1 MIALYGKTAL
11 ITGGSRGIGRAT
23 ALLLAEAGAD
33 VAFTYRE
40 HKTRAEA
47 VVKNIQMMQR
57 KAFAYRCDVSDFDAV
72 GKTVEQALADLGKI
86 DFLVNNA
93 GIWKYAPIDQ
103 MTPDQWRETLAVNL
117 DGVFYFTRRV
127 VPHMKARKTGRI
139 VHIASTAGQRGEPF
153 HSHYAASKGAIIAFT
168 KSLAAELADDGILV
182 NCVAPGWVDTEM
194 SEIALKE
201 QKNDIL
207 RTIPLKRPGR
217 PEEIAGAVLFLVSE
231 YASYVTGEIL
241 NVNGGSVL
249 CG

>member
-23 ALLLAEAGAD
+23 ALMLAEAGAD
-33 VAFTYRE
+33 VAFTYHT

-47 VVKNIQMMQR
+47 VVKNIQFMQR
-57 KAFAYRCDVSDFDAV
+57 KAFAYPCEVSDFEEVGAV
-72 GKTVEQALADLGKI
+72 VEQAIADLGKI

-93 GIWKYAPIDQ
+93 GIWKYGAIDQ
-103 MTPDQWRETLAVNL
+103 MSPEQWQKTLAVNL
-117 DGVFYFTRRV
+117 NGVFNFTRWV
-127 VPHMKARKTGRI
+127 VPHMKARKEGRI
-139 VHIASTAGQRGEPF
+139 VHISSTAGQRGEPF
-153 HSHYAASKGAIIAFT
+153 HSHYAASKGAIISFT
-168 KSLAAELADDGILV
+168 KSLAVELADDGILV

-194 SEIALKE
+194 SETALKE
-201 QKNDIL
+201 QKEEIL
-207 RTIPLKRPGR
+207 RTIPLKRPAR

-231 YASYVTGEIL
+231 YASYITGEIL

>member
-11 ITGGSRGIGRAT
+11 ITGGSRGIGRST
-23 ALLLAEAGAD
+23 ALLLAKAGAD

-57 KAFAYRCDVSDFDAV
+57 KAFAYRCDVSDFEAV

-93 GIWKYAPIDQ
+93 GIWKYGAIDQ
-103 MTPDQWRETLAVNL
+103 LTPEEWRETLSVNL
-117 DGVFYFTRRV
+117 EGVFNFTRWV
-127 VPHMKARKTGRI
+127 VPHMKARKAGRI
-139 VHIASTAGQRGEPF
+139 VHISSTAGQRGEPF

-182 NCVAPGWVDTEM
+182 NCVAPGWVETEM
-194 SEIALKE
+194 SETALKE
-201 QKNDIL
+201 QKDEIL
-207 RTIPLKRPGR
+207 RTIPMKRPGR

>member
-33 VAFTYRE
+33 VAFTYQER
-40 HKTRAEA
+40 KTRAEA

-86 DFLVNNA
+86 DFWVNNA

-182 NCVAPGWVDTEM
+182 NCIAPGWVDTEM
-194 SEIALKE
+194 SETALKE
-201 QKNDIL
+201 QKDDIL

>member
-11 ITGGSRGIGRAT
+11 ITGGSRGIGRAV
-23 ALLLAEAGAD
+23 ALMLAEVGAD
-33 VAFTYRE
+33 VALTYRE

-47 VVKNIQMMQR
+47 VVKAIQLMQR
-57 KAFAYRCDVSDFDAV
+57 KAFAYACDVSNFEQVKAV
-72 GKTVEQALADLGKI
+72 VDRARADLGKI
-86 DFLVNNA
+86 DFLINNA
-93 GIWKYAPIDQ
+93 GIWKFGAIDQ
-103 MTPDQWRETLAVNL
+103 LTPEKWRETLSANL
-117 DGVFYFTRRV
+117 DGVFHFTRWV
-127 VPHMKARKTGRI
+127 VPHMKARKEGRI
-139 VHIASTAGQRGEPF
+139 VHISSTAGQRGEAF

-194 SEIALKE
+194 SEVALKE
-201 QKNDIL
+201 QKEDIL

-231 YASYVTGEIL
+231 YASYITGEIL